1 MLFAAFDNYVSI
13 IWNIVSPIFA
23 FLILFGIISAI
34 WCYIFKISYITYFN
48 NVIKPVILLFYSF
61 AYLIFIIAQL
71 PVTIYEYIKLFLI
84 ELAEVFSFVI
94 NFFNSIANVLY
105 EFNEEIYNIV

>member
-1 MLFAAFDNYVSI
+1 MLDKILNI
-13 IWNIVSPIFA
+13 ITPIFS
-23 FLILFGIISAI
+23 FLIIFLIFSLI
-34 WCYIFKISYITYFN
+34 WCLIFKISFARYFE

-61 AYLIFIIAQL
+61 AYLIFIIVQL